1 MTKASFLLIALL
13 IASALAWPAG
23 QALAQTGGYTGCGGV
38 DSPPVSNPTYE
49 QTVIELV
56 NTQRLN
62 NGGLPPLKRV
72 DSLDQA
78 ARYHAIDMAQDR
90 YFYHDTYDRNP
101 NRQLVEICGT
111 SQRLETYYPD
121 WLAMGENIA
130 GGQES
135 PQEAVVGWMGSSG
148 HRANI
153 LSSNAYEV
161 GVGYYPGGVYGTVW
175 VLDFG
180 RRESVYPL
188 VINRE
193 AKAVASRDVSL
204 YLYGEGT
211 WSEMRLRNDN
221 DAWSA
226 WQPFQKEVTW
236 TLKQQNGERTVWVEL
251 RQGTQTLTTSDTIE
265 YTGSVSSGT
274 TVRIYMPGIFR

>member
-1 MTKASFLLIALL
+1 MTRVSLLLIVLL

-38 DSPPVSNPTYE
+38 TSPPVSNPTFE
-49 QTVIELV
+49 QAVIDLV
-56 NTQRLN
+56 NAQRLN
-62 NGGLPPLKRV
+62 NGGLPPLKRA
-72 DSLDQA
+72 DPLDQA

-101 NRQLVEICGT
+101 SRQLVEICDT
-111 SQRLETYYPD
+111 RQRLETYYAN

-153 LSSNAYEV
+153 LSTSAYEV

-180 RRESVYPL
+180 RRENIYPL

-193 AKAVASRDVSL
+193 AKTVASREVNL
-204 YLYGEGT
+204 YLYGDGT

-221 DAWSA
+221 DAWGS

-236 TLKQQNGERTVWVEL
+236 TLKDQNGERTVWVEL
-251 RQGTQTLTTSDTIE
+251 RQGTQTQTNSDTIE
-265 YTGSVSSGT
+265 YTGSVSNENT
-274 TVRIYMPGIFR
+274 TTIYLPGIFR